1 MKITNDRVRTLNATR
16 PGSAGRAGS
25 AGGIAFASV
34 LGNTATSETQA
45 SSAAR
50 AANPVDVLL
59 TAQEMPNGSLSRR
72 RAAKRGRDILDQLD
86 RVRLALISGAI
97 PRRDLER
104 LVALLAEQREQAID
118 PGLTAV
124 IDEINLRAQ
133 VELAKHL
140 RDS

>member
-1 MKITNDRVRTLNATR
+1 MKITNERVRTLNATR
-16 PGSAGRAGS
+16 PGSPGRAGS

-34 LGNTATSETQA
+34 LGDTATSETQA
-45 SSAAR
+45 PPTAPAVS
-50 AANPVDVLL
+50 PVDVLL

-72 RAAKRGRDILDQLD
+72 RVAKRGRDILDHLD

-104 LVALLAEQREQAID
+104 LVDLLAEQREQTID
-118 PGLTAV
+118 PGLAAV

-133 VELAKHL
+133 VEIAKHM
-140 RDS
+140 RDD